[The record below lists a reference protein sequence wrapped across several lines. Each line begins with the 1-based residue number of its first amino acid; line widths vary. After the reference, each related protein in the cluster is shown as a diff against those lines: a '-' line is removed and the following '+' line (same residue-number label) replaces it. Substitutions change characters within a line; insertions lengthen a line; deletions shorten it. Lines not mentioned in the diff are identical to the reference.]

1 MTEIKYEVVRT
12 ARRTL
17 CVSVKDGK
25 VIVRAPYRVSAESI
39 ERFVRQKT
47 AWIVAHLTPNN
58 PYYDGLA
65 SLEQIYAKGRLLPFI
80 IGGENFISDK
90 CVSVRSLSSL
100 KKLYVSTF
108 GAEFMDILNV
118 ISARSGLNARS
129 VSFKAYSARWGCC
142 DSKGCVIFN
151 YKLLML
157 PTELWR
163 CVIVHELCHTVYM
176 NHSEKFY
183 ALAEEIMP
191 GYKEVRKRLKTFAC
205 VCRLYR

>member
-17 CVSVKDGK
+17 CVTVKDGK
-25 VIVRAPYRVSAESI
+25 VVVRAPYHVSAESI

-47 AWIVAHLTPNN
+47 AWITSHLTRNN
-58 PYYDGLA
+58 LCYDELA
-65 SLEQIYAKGRLLPFI
+65 SLKQIYVKGRLVPLI
-80 IGGENFISDK
+80 IGGDNFISCE
-90 CVSVRSLSSL
+90 CVSVKSLSSL

-108 GAEFMDILNV
+108 GAEFIDILNV
-118 ISARSGLNARS
+118 ISVRSGLSARR

-142 DSKGCVIFN
+142 DSKGSVIFN

-183 ALAEEIMP
+183 ALAESVMP
-191 GYKEVRKRLKTFAC
+191 DYKQVRKGLKIFAC
-205 VCRLYR
+205 VCRLYK